1 MEEKISVIV
10 PVYNVEKYLEECLL
24 SIINQSYKN
33 LEIICVNDGSTDN
46 CAKILEEFAIKDP
59 RIIVLTQKNQGVSV
73 ARNNGMR
80 ASTGEYI
87 GFVDPDDYISE
98 DFYLELYSILKD
110 HNADIAWAKI
120 NFVNEKSELIR
131 AESFYKRVA
140 YSLAEKITLAKHG
153 YVWNKL
159 YRSDFIKENNL
170 LFEEGVLIEDQL
182 YLIQALYWSGVSVTT
197 NKVSYFYRQRLGSIT
212 YNEKVLEKVDKDH
225 LHSITRIIDFA
236 IEKKFDEKALKEVK
250 KFIYITSPNKVLEDL
265 FNSKYFNFLG
275 KRYFFIK
282 KMDVIFNKFLDLEII
297 RFFYKKI
304 KNPDG
309 SHTIR
314 LLKLFKFNI

>member
-10 PVYNVEKYLEECLL
+10 PIYNVEKYLEECLL

-98 DFYLELYSILKD
+98 DFYLELYSILKE
-110 HNADIAWAKI
+110 HNADIAWANI
-120 NFVNEKSELIR
+120 NYVNEQYKVIR
-131 AESFYKRVA
+131 TDSFYKLIIYNLA
-140 YSLAEKITLAKHG
+140 DKISLLSNGA
-153 YVWNKL
+153 VWNKL
-159 YRSDFIKENNL
+159 YRTPILKENCIF
-170 LFEEGVLIEDQL
+170 FEEGKIMKDNL
-182 YLIQALYWSGVSVTT
+182 YLIKSLYWSGVNVTT

-212 YNEKVLEKVDKDH
+212 KNNKL
-225 LHSITRIIDFA
+225 
-236 IEKKFDEKALKEVK
+236 IEKKQVDTFYSIVSIMDFAKEQNFDKKALIKLK
-250 KFIYITSPNKVLEDL
+250 
-265 FNSKYFNFLG
+265 NFLIRVLIG
-275 KRYFFIK
+275 DSIVKNNSLKLKYINLLGRKYFFIRK
-282 KMDVIFNKFLDLEII
+282 ILSLKII
-297 RFFYKKI
+297 KFFYKKTR
-304 KNPDG
+304 NLDG
-309 SHTIR
+309 SHLIR
-314 LLKLFKFNI
+314 ILKVFKMKV